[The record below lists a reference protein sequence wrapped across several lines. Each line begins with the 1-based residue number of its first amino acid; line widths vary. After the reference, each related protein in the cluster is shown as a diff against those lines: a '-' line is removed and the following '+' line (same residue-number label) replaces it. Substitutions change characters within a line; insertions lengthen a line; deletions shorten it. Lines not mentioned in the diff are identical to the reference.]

1 MSDVDALRPGDPATI
16 GRFTLIGRLG
26 EGGQGV
32 VFLGEDDTGRRA
44 AVKVLHSRPDD
55 VSQLGRFVKEIQ
67 TTQRVEAFCTAEVIE
82 VDFNGTPP
90 YVASEFIPGP
100 SLQRLVAEQGPRV
113 GSALHRLA
121 VATATALAAI
131 HEAGV
136 VHRDFKPSNVMM
148 GPDGARVIDFG
159 IARALDAA
167 GTLTGHVVGTPAYMA
182 PEQISGAPAAAPMDV
197 FAWGCVIV
205 FAATGRSP
213 FGQDSVMQVIRRI
226 IHEPPDLADLA
237 EPLRGIVADC
247 LAKDP
252 AARPG
257 AQDVLLRLL
266 GRRTPQAPGGPAIL
280 APLPSW
286 QPGTPTP
293 YLPPTVAM
301 PPDQRPRS
309 RRPAVVYGIPAG
321 VVLAAAAVA
330 VPIVLTT
337 HQTGHAAD
345 HTPTPSPSSSAPLPS
360 AFPATMAGTW
370 SGTVTES
377 PGGKSSV
384 RITIAAGA
392 TSATADYAAYRCTT
406 RLQVSN
412 AWAPQA
418 VPNPSTVN
426 LVEGVTKGDCP
437 NGSNAQL
444 VLQSS
449 TQMWFSLTGYK
460 GDANQTL
467 FTRVGVITKMG

>member
-1 MSDVDALRPGDPATI
+1 MSDVDALRAGDPTTI
-16 GRFTLIGRLG
+16 GRFSLIGRLG
-26 EGGQGV
+26 EGGQGI

-55 VSQLGRFVKEIQ
+55 ISQLGRFVKEIQ

-100 SLQRLVAEQGPRV
+100 SLHRLVTEQGPRV

-159 IARALDAA
+159 IARAVDAA

-182 PEQISGAPAAAPMDV
+182 PEQIGGAPAAAPMDV

-226 IHEPPDLADLA
+226 IHEPPDLGDLA

-252 AARPG
+252 AARPS

-266 GRRTPQAPGGPAIL
+266 GRRTPSAPGGPAIL
-280 APLPSW
+280 APTPSW
-286 QPGTPTP
+286 QPGTPSP
-293 YLPPTVAM
+293 YPPPTIAM
-301 PPDQRPRS
+301 PQGRS
-309 RRPAVVYGIPAG
+309 RRSAVVYGVPAG

-330 VPIVLTT
+330 VPLVLTT
-337 HQTGHAAD
+337 QQGGHTPKP
-345 HTPTPSPSSSAPLPS
+345 TPTPTASSSAPLAS
-360 AFPATMAGTW
+360 VFPADMAGTW
-370 SGTVTES
+370 SGTVSES

-384 RITIAAGA
+384 RVTITAGA
-392 TSATADYAAYRCTT
+392 TSATADYGDYKCAS
-406 RLQVSN
+406 RLQISN
-412 AWAPQA
+412 AWAAQA
-418 VPNPSTVN
+418 VPNPTTVN

-444 VLQSS
+444 VLQSP

-460 GDANQTL
+460 TDASQTV
-467 FTRVGVITKMG
+467 FTRVGVITKTG